1 MDMKRH
7 RPSEA
12 FTPRPS
18 DLIATRLR
26 LAAALVGEAN
36 VEFDAEGRRWNAESL
51 QEAAEDQA
59 RVEEELVAAFAAFRD
74 IYTRHGELLRVRSAL
89 LARATELVAPIA
101 PKHELRLCRLR
112 RPPLAK
118 VEVAIAEARRR
129 AG

>member
-1 MDMKRH
+1 MKRH
-7 RPSEA
+7 RPSEP

-26 LAAALVGEAN
+26 LVAALVREAKL
-36 VEFDAEGRRWNAESL
+36 EFEAEGTRWNGESL

-59 RVEEELVAAFAAFRD
+59 RVESELVAGFTAFRE
-74 IYTRHGELLRVRSAL
+74 IWARHGELHRVRSAA
-89 LARATELVAPIA
+89 LARATELVTPMA

-118 VEVAIAEARRR
+118 VEIAIAEARRR
-129 AG
+129 TG